1 MPGGWQVAC
10 LAAHVRVWLPIFL
23 LAVGLAACGPV
34 RHEVPDPTATSAPG
48 DGPVKAG
55 PAPAEPTRLAC
66 LDHPAIDA
74 WEERLRTERRWHVTT
89 VHGVARGGPYI
100 ERVQAILAEHGL
112 PEMLAFL
119 PVIESGFRPNA
130 RGPGGSVGLWQFQ
143 VPTARRF
150 GLVVSRRR
158 DDRLDPEHSTRAAA
172 MYLRLL
178 YERYG
183 DWPLALAAY
192 NAGEGRVDRALAS
205 QPGATVWD
213 LVERRAL
220 PEASHRYVSHFLAV
234 VRVVDPRPCEPEV
247 ARADEAPSSL

>member
-1 MPGGWQVAC
+1 MPRGWQVAC
-10 LAAHVRVWLPIFL
+10 LAGHVRVWLPIFL
-23 LAVGLAACGPV
+23 LAIGLAACGPV
-34 RHEVPDPTATSAPG
+34 QHSVPNPTATAPG
-48 DGPVKAG
+48 EAPAKAV
-55 PAPAEPTRLAC
+55 PAPAAPKRLAC
-66 LDHPAIDA
+66 LDHPAIDE
-74 WEERLRTERRWHVTT
+74 WEERLRAERRWHVTT
-89 VHGVARGGPYI
+89 VHGVARGEPYI

-119 PVIESGFRPNA
+119 PVVESGFRKNA

-158 DDRLDPEHSTRAAA
+158 DDRLDPVRSTRAAA
-172 MYLRLL
+172 AYLRLL
-178 YERYG
+178 YDRYE

-205 QPGATVWD
+205 QPGATTVWE

-234 VRVVDPRPCEPEV
+234 VRVVDERPCEPEV
-247 ARADEAPSSL
+247 ARADETPSSL

>member
-1 MPGGWQVAC
+1 MPS
-10 LAAHVRVWLPIFL
+10 
-23 LAVGLAACGPV
+23 
-34 RHEVPDPTATSAPG
+34 PTATAP
-48 DGPVKAG
+48 DDAPVEAAPK
-55 PAPAEPTRLAC
+55 PAAPSRLAC
-66 LDHPAIDA
+66 LDHPAIDE

-89 VHGVARGGPYI
+89 VHGVARGEPYI
-100 ERVQAILAEHGL
+100 ERVQAILAEQGL

-119 PVIESGFRPNA
+119 PVVESGFRKNA

-150 GLVVSRRR
+150 GLVVSRKR
-158 DDRLDPEHSTRAAA
+158 DDRLDPVRSTRAAA
-172 MYLRLL
+172 AYLRLL
-178 YERYG
+178 YDRYE

-205 QPGATVWD
+205 RPGATVWE

-234 VRVVDPRPCEPEV
+234 VRVVDSRPCEPEV
-247 ARADEAPSSL
+247 ARADDVREGLRPSTPAG